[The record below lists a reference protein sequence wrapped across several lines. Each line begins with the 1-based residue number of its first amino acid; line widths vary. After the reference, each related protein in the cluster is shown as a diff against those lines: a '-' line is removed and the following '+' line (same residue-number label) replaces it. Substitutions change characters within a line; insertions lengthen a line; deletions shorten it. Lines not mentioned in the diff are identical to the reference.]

1 MKLII
6 KQSVNGYYKDVMAK
20 FDQNLFEAL
29 KPKNGK
35 MEIVEFTGSKKGE
48 KVRLRFLSPFKS
60 EWISDIVDDYINDKE
75 AVFVDVGRLLP
86 FPLKSW
92 KHKHI
97 VKKIDDNNSEI
108 IDDMEYSTG
117 FKLFDIIIYPG
128 LWFVFSPRKKI
139 YRDYFK

>member
-6 KQSVNGYYKDVMAK
+6 KQKVNGNYKDLMSR
-20 FDQNLFEAL
+20 FDKDLFEAL

-35 MEIVEFTGSKKGE
+35 MEIVEFTGSKKGN
-48 KVRLRFLSPFKS
+48 KVHLRFLSPFKS
-60 EWISDIVDDYINDKE
+60 EWISDIVDDDINE
-75 AVFVDVGRLLP
+75 NRALFIDVGRTLP

-92 KHKHI
+92 THKHI
-97 VKKIDDNNSEI
+97 VRKIDEVKSEI
-108 IDDMEYSTG
+108 IDDMEFSTG
-117 FKLFDIIIYPG
+117 NKILDLLIYPG